1 MLLCRYTWCV
11 ADLVNV
17 SSYLNF
23 FTRDKIHQLG
33 LVLGLHAVPTLDN
46 IRYSTT
52 FLSDML
58 TAWLQGKDD
67 VNSKGGHTW
76 TALVNAL
83 RHTSVTQN
91 EIADKIEIEY
101 TKHITIV

>member
-1 MLLCRYTWCV
+1 MV
-11 ADLVNV
+11 DV
-17 SSYLNF
+17 SGYLNRL
-23 FTRDKIHQLG
+23 TRDQIHQLG
-33 LVLGLHAVPTLDN
+33 LVLGLHSVPTLDN
-46 IRYSTT
+46 IRSSAT

-76 TALVNAL
+76 RALVNAL

-91 EIADKIEIEY
+91 ETADKIETE
-101 TKHITIV
+101 KCHIS

>member
-1 MLLCRYTWCV
+1 
-11 ADLVNV
+11 
-17 SSYLNF
+17 
-23 FTRDKIHQLG
+23 
-33 LVLGLHAVPTLDN
+33 
-46 IRYSTT
+46 
-52 FLSDML
+52 ML

-67 VNSKGGHTW
+67 VNNKGGHTW
-76 TALVNAL
+76 SSLVNAL

>member
-1 MLLCRYTWCV
+1 
-11 ADLVNV
+11 
-17 SSYLNF
+17 
-23 FTRDKIHQLG
+23 
-33 LVLGLHAVPTLDN
+33 
-46 IRYSTT
+46 
-52 FLSDML
+52 ML

-76 TALVNAL
+76 RALVNAL

-91 EIADKIEIEY
+91 ETADKIEIEY